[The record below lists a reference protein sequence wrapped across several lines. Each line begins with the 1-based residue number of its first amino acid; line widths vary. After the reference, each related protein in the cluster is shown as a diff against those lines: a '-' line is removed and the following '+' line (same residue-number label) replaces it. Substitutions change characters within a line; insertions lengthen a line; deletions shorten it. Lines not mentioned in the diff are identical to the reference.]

1 MTFKYVESHDF
12 LHLKS
17 YDFSFTKYYV
27 RTYELYLHI
36 LRPINFTY
44 VKSCSSTSVLSCIYN
59 LSKKHKYSM
68 IIIYIIII
76 TMRFYTGK

>member
-1 MTFKYVESHDF
+1 MTFSYVESHEF

-17 YDFSFTKYYV
+17 YDFSFTESYV

-44 VKSCSSTSVLSCIYN
+44 VKFCSSTSVLSCIYN
-59 LSKKHKYSM
+59 LSNKHKYSM
-68 IIIYIIII
+68 IIIFIKII
-76 TMRFYTGK
+76 TMRFYMGK